1 MLFHRAMS
9 LWSSAFDYIM
19 RPKMIKAILKKIEI
33 CMMLTMIRNSLA
45 FILKK
50 HVLEKRGNYEAC

>member
-1 MLFHRAMS
+1 
-9 LWSSAFDYIM
+9 M